1 MGIHLTK
8 GINHRHLNAK
18 RKFVNRQSKAD
29 RLLNCNKNVMSD
41 VKNSIKQ
48 ANLRTKAKVQKMFW
62 AINTTPKNIAPIP
75 TWFVQHLAILLG
87 YFAHYPLSIPF
98 MIMKTR
104 FAALLAFLW
113 CFAAL
118 PAFAGSGGTKD
129 KNGVE
134 CNIEIA
140 FDYAVDQL
148 SVEFSNISLGNYDLL
163 LWDFGDHN
171 SSREAKPKHTYA
183 QEGKYDFCLT
193 AINTERQC
201 ENRFCGE
208 VYVFK

>member
-1 MGIHLTK
+1 
-8 GINHRHLNAK
+8 
-18 RKFVNRQSKAD
+18 
-29 RLLNCNKNVMSD
+29 
-41 VKNSIKQ
+41 
-48 ANLRTKAKVQKMFW
+48 
-62 AINTTPKNIAPIP
+62 
-75 TWFVQHLAILLG
+75 
-87 YFAHYPLSIPF
+87 
-98 MIMKTR
+98 MKTR
-104 FAALLAFLW
+104 FAALLAFFVVFCCLARF
-113 CFAAL
+113 CRI
-118 PAFAGSGGTKD
+118 GRHKRQ
-129 KNGVE
+129 NGVE